1 MRSKIKFLAFLL
13 CASAAVTAAEVDSV
27 LAAVDGSPVTLSE
40 ILPSTR
46 EQEFRLGNAYSGKT
60 LEQEVL
66 KLRYKAV
73 EEIIDRKL
81 IVADFHSKNLLLPPQ
96 EIENELDRWGKH
108 IGCHSRKELEER
120 IKRSGS
126 SLSKIRERFRQR
138 MIVQIM
144 RRREFM
150 LAEQPTP
157 ADVFQRFK
165 QEEKNLSFPGSV
177 ELALVKLP
185 LNDKENAAKITDA
198 LKKTPALWKKIV
210 LQYPITPG
218 SNGKIGSVEL
228 PQLRS
233 EFAKAMSVIVTNR
246 IYSNIQTADGIY
258 FIKVLK
264 YLPPRKAVFKDHAE
278 TVRKKMEEEIYRK
291 SSAAYAARLRSQAV
305 IEYFFPVPEGGEKK

>member
-1 MRSKIKFLAFLL
+1 
-13 CASAAVTAAEVDSV
+13 
-27 LAAVDGSPVTLSE
+27 
-40 ILPSTR
+40 
-46 EQEFRLGNAYSGKT
+46 
-60 LEQEVL
+60 
-66 KLRYKAV
+66 
-73 EEIIDRKL
+73 
-81 IVADFHSKNLLLPPQ
+81 
-96 EIENELDRWGKH
+96 
-108 IGCHSRKELEER
+108 
-120 IKRSGS
+120 
-126 SLSKIRERFRQR
+126 

-165 QEEKNLSFPGSV
+165 QEEKKLSFPGSV

-198 LKKTPALWKKIV
+198 LKKTPGLWEKIV

-218 SNGKIGSVEL
+218 SNGRIGSVEL

-233 EFAKAMSVIVTNR
+233 EFAKAMSVIVTDR

-291 SSAAYAARLRSQAV
+291 SAAAYAARLRSQAV